1 MSAILVATSQTAER
15 NEAVDCGLALSR
27 ELDRRLVVLRVFDG
41 APDPRE
47 RERFAEAVSRWAKAG
62 AYPASNRVSSGK
74 EDLAIV
80 EEARRTGSDII
91 VLGPHRSNLLDD
103 IFGKSMVE
111 DVLEDTDRMVL
122 VAGPGQHRFRNI
134 LVLIDCSQPSA
145 RAAKAAHRLF
155 PEATISFLRPWH
167 VPYEGLLSG
176 SQSRDSFETQVKKE
190 TADFL
195 NQLHLGEG
203 REGWQLGELLVRE
216 GDTVYLV
223 RKCTS
228 EFDIDLLV
236 LGVEGSAGMLSSA
249 LDPTSRSLL
258 EDPPS
263 DVLAVQCRH

>member
-1 MSAILVATSQTAER
+1 
-15 NEAVDCGLALSR
+15 
-27 ELDRRLVVLRVFDG
+27 
-41 APDPRE
+41 
-47 RERFAEAVSRWAKAG
+47 
-62 AYPASNRVSSGK
+62 
-74 EDLAIV
+74 
-80 EEARRTGSDII
+80 
-91 VLGPHRSNLLDD
+91 
-103 IFGKSMVE
+103 
-111 DVLEDTDRMVL
+111 
-122 VAGPGQHRFRNI
+122 
-134 LVLIDCSQPSA
+134 
-145 RAAKAAHRLF
+145 
-155 PEATISFLRPWH
+155 
-167 VPYEGLLSG
+167 LSG